1 MSEIKCPAHPL
12 AYEIF
17 ESKGYILFLRL
28 QNLGECLAHIE
39 CIITIF
45 SENIYQSTNLETQY
59 KQLLYSSTWICT
71 RKLKLL
77 KQNDNWSSHIQHLA
91 LQRLIELNWNN

>member
-17 ESKGYILFLRL
+17 ESKGHILDLRL

-45 SENIYQSTNLETQY
+45 SENIYQSINLETQC
-59 KQLLYSSTWICT
+59 KQLLYSGTWIRSQIKT
-71 RKLKLL
+71 AKTK
-77 KQNDNWSSHIQHLA
+77 
-91 LQRLIELNWNN
+91 

>member
-17 ESKGYILFLRL
+17 ESKDYILFLHL

-45 SENIYQSTNLETQY
+45 SENIDQSINLETQY
-59 KQLLYSSTWICT
+59 KQLLYSSTWICSQIKT
-71 RKLKLL
+71 AKTK
-77 KQNDNWSSHIQHLA
+77 
-91 LQRLIELNWNN
+91 